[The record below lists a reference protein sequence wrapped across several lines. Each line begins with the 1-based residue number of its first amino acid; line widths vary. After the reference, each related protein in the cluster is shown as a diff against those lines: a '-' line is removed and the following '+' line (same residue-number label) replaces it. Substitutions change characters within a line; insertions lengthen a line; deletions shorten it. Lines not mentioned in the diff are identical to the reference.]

1 MLPRFCVRFVLTL
14 GDECHA
20 CDANQIAGGAAVLLR
35 ASASSGAGAQGDGAN
50 RLLASQPEG
59 CAARS
64 ELAGWLWNERDAAAS
79 RQALRQCLFR
89 LRNLLD
95 DRAHL
100 LNADRETV
108 RLNLDNVEID
118 IRDFEKLV
126 RDQRGFDPVA
136 AAQLCTGSFCAGLDV
151 AEEPVEQWL
160 RQRRSEL
167 DRLAAGAF
175 AGAAERAVADADAD
189 AAIEF
194 ARRRVGLDPFDE
206 TAQAILI
213 GICMHFGRYG
223 EARAV
228 YRVCR
233 KEFRE
238 ELGVAPGTSVE
249 AALNVRPAEGPV
261 PSFPAAQRERGRHEE
276 AENHARDGN
285 RQSGFVTLAGSVA
298 ASLLAAILLVAELD
312 RGSTSKDAPVKV
324 ARMWVSGEG
333 GARLSLWHR
342 SRRRW
347 MIMLT
352 EWLSRLR
359 QQRPSDV
366 PFLARRICE
375 VLSDRLLSGAR
386 PPFVECWYSR

>member
-1 MLPRFCVRFVLTL
+1 MPVMQIRLLGVPRFYCARVPVAAPGPKATAL
-14 GDECHA
+14 
-20 CDANQIAGGAAVLLR
+20 IAY
-35 ASASSGAGAQGDGAN
+35 
-50 RLLASQPEG
+50 LASQPEG

-118 IRDFEKLV
+118 VRDFEKLV

-136 AAQLCTGSFCAGLDV
+136 AARLCTGSFCAGLDV

-333 GARLSLWHR
+333 GGSTFPVAPLSKEVDDHADRVALAVAPAEAV
-342 SRRRW
+342 RR
-347 MIMLT
+347 
-352 EWLSRLR
+352 
-359 QQRPSDV
+359 
-366 PFLARRICE
+366 A
-375 VLSDRLLSGAR
+375 LLGQAEYAKFY
-386 PPFVECWYSR
+386 PTGC